1 MNKQE
6 IPHGVWQMSLQQLR
20 KMDPGVPVVAQ
31 RSMNLSSI
39 HEDMGS
45 TPGLIQW
52 VGDLALA

>member
-45 TPGLIQW
+45 TGIIQW